1 MSDITLD
8 GRLSSV
14 AKFVRWGA
22 RFADIGTDHAYLPVF
37 LLCRG
42 VIERAVCSDI
52 NSGPLDNA
60 RATARAA
67 GVSDKIDFV
76 LADGASALST
86 LGITDMAICGM
97 GGELIARI
105 IKDAPYI
112 KENRVRLIL
121 QPMTR
126 QEYLRTYL
134 YQNGFSVTDSDYVTE
149 GGKHYTVIVCEYTG
163 ERPHCEITPMIRYG
177 GICHRSPSAQREYL
191 LCKLNSKLR
200 AYEGLK
206 KGGTF
211 DVELSSDI
219 EYIKELLCELNAAL
233 ADKKIPE

>member
-1 MSDITLD
+1 MSDITID

-37 LLCRG
+37 LLRRG

-60 RATARAA
+60 RTTARAA
-67 GVSDKIDFV
+67 GVFDKIDFV
-76 LADGASALST
+76 LTDGASALSC

-105 IKDAPYI
+105 IEDAPYI
-112 KENRVRLIL
+112 KKSRVRLIL

-126 QEYLRTYL
+126 QEQLRTYL
-134 YQNGFSVTDSDYVTE
+134 YQNGFSIIDCDYVTE
-149 GGKHYTVIVCEYTG
+149 ADKHYTVIVCEYTEKPQQG
-163 ERPHCEITPMIRYG
+163 EITPEVRYG
-177 GICHRSPSAQREYL
+177 GICQSSPTAQRDYL
-191 LCKLNSKLR
+191 LSKLKSKLR
-200 AYEGLK
+200 ACEGLK
-206 KGGTF
+206 KGRVT
-211 DVELSSDI
+211 DAELSSDI
-219 EYIKELLCELNAAL
+219 EYIKKLLGELDALLSAKLCE
-233 ADKKIPE
+233 

>member
-67 GVSDKIDFV
+67 GVFDKIDFV
-76 LADGASALST
+76 LADGASALSGF
-86 LGITDMAICGM
+86 GITDMAICGM

-105 IKDAPYI
+105 IEDAPYI

-126 QEYLRTYL
+126 QEQLRTYL
-134 YQNGFSVTDSDYVTE
+134 YQNGFSLTDCDYVTE
-149 GGKHYTVIVCEYTG
+149 GGKHYTVIVWEYTKEPQHG
-163 ERPHCEITPMIRYG
+163 EITPRVRYG
-177 GICHRSPSAQREYL
+177 GVCHTSPIAQREYL
-191 LCKLNSKLR
+191 TSKLNSKLR
-200 AYEGLK
+200 AHEGIK
-206 KGGTF
+206 KGGSF

-219 EYIKELLCELNAAL
+219 EYIKKLLGELDLLL
-233 ADKKIPE
+233 AGGTS